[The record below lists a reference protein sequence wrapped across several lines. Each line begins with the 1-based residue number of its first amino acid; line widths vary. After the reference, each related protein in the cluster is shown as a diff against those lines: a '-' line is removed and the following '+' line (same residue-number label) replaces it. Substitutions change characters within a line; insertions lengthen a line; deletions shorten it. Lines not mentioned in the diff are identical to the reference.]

1 MGFPNEHDPMIEYR
15 FRFVGEQTCKDERK
29 NMYESDDLYSAEV
42 ELFNPVTKQIETRT
56 ITKWSYPVTHG
67 DVVEYINNIIKI
79 KEQADEFDR
88 KIERKDVLLSRYK
101 SGWNFITFMELY
113 ELVGLLLDPDV
124 RRYT

>member
-15 FRFVGEQTCKDERK
+15 FRFVGEQECKYERK
-29 NMYESDDLYSAEV
+29 NSYESEDLYSAEV

-79 KEQADEFDR
+79 KEQTDEFDR

-101 SGWNFITFMELY
+101 SGLNFITFMELY

-124 RRYT
+124 RRHM